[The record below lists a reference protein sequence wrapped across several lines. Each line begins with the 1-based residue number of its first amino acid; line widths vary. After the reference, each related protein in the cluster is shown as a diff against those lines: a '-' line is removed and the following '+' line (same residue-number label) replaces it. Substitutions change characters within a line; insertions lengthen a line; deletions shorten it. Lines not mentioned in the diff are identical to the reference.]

1 MFISHLNLFISFL
14 TVLFF
19 IIRIKNKTI
28 SETILILFAVQTFV
42 SSGLWLFIN
51 YYNYELNIIVD
62 YFGIINENIILLYTS
77 LYVYY
82 LNQKINLNKRI
93 QIITLTC
100 LFSLVLFYFHFV
112 IKKNSNLI
120 FYPTNENVVYNLYF
134 QVLIDFFLLGLFLLI
149 YRKKNHINSG
159 ELFDGNFK
167 KYVSIGF
174 LFYFIQDLFILILL
188 LLAVNKIILSE
199 YLMNVSVLFNF
210 ITTISLFM
218 TAIYTNWL
226 KEYNAIRLL
235 NTTFIKKAPQNIN
248 INKVFELKQVDWV
261 QLKVLYYK
269 ENHDFFDKIEAEN
282 LSKTEKIY
290 AFFDHFDISH
300 KDLSNLLNVSIRTIE
315 TNFYRTKRKLNS

>member
-1 MFISHLNLFISFL
+1 MFISHLNLFVSFL

-28 SETILILFAVQTFV
+28 SETILILFAVQTFI
-42 SSGLWLFIN
+42 SSGLWLLIN
-51 YYNYELNIIVD
+51 YYNSELNIMVD

-149 YRKKNHINSG
+149 YRKKVHNDSG

-167 KYVSIGF
+167 KYVFLGY

-210 ITTISLFM
+210 VTTISLFM

-226 KEYNAIRLL
+226 KEYNAMRLL
-235 NTTFIKKAPQNIN
+235 NTTAIKKAPQNIN
-248 INKVFELKQVDWV
+248 INKVFELKQVDWIL
-261 QLKVLYYK
+261 LKELFYE
-269 ENHDFFDKIEAEN
+269 ENKDFFDKIEAGN

-315 TNFYRTKRKLNS
+315 TNFYRTRRKLNS

>member
-1 MFISHLNLFISFL
+1 MFISHLNLFVSFL

-19 IIRIKNKTI
+19 IIRIKNKTF
-28 SETILILFAVQTFV
+28 SETILILFATQTLV
-42 SSGLWLFIN
+42 SSALWLLIN
-51 YYNYELNIIVD
+51 YYNSELNIIVD
-62 YFGIINENIILLYTS
+62 YFGIINENIILIYTS

-112 IKKNSNLI
+112 IKKNGNLI

-134 QVLIDFFLLGLFLLI
+134 QVLIDFFLLGLFLFI
-149 YRKKNHINSG
+149 YRKKVHNDSG

-167 KYVSIGF
+167 KYVFIGY
-174 LFYFIQDLFILILL
+174 LFYFIQDIFILILL

-210 ITTISLFM
+210 VTTISLLM

-226 KEYNAIRLL
+226 KEFNAIRLL
-235 NTTFIKKAPQNIN
+235 NTTVIKKAPQNIN
-248 INKVFELKQVDWV
+248 INKVFELKQVDWI
-261 QLKVLYYK
+261 QLKELFYH
-269 ENHDFFDKIEAEN
+269 ENENLFDKIEAEN

-315 TNFYRTKRKLNS
+315 TNFYRTRRKINS

>member
-1 MFISHLNLFISFL
+1 MFISHLNLFVSFL

-51 YYNYELNIIVD
+51 YYNSELNIIVD

-77 LYVYY
+77 LYFYY
-82 LNQKINLNKRI
+82 LHQKINLNKRI

-100 LFSLVLFYFHFV
+100 VFSLVLFFFHFV

-134 QVLIDFFLLGLFLLI
+134 QVLIDFFLLGLFLFI
-149 YRKKNHINSG
+149 YRKKVHNDSG

-167 KYVSIGF
+167 KYVFIGY

-210 ITTISLFM
+210 VTTISLFM

-235 NTTFIKKAPQNIN
+235 NTTAIKKAPQNIN
-248 INKVFELKQVDWV
+248 INKVFELKQVDWIL
-261 QLKVLYYK
+261 LKELFYE
-269 ENHDFFDKIEAEN
+269 ENKDFFDKIEAEN

-315 TNFYRTKRKLNS
+315 TNFYRTRRKLNS